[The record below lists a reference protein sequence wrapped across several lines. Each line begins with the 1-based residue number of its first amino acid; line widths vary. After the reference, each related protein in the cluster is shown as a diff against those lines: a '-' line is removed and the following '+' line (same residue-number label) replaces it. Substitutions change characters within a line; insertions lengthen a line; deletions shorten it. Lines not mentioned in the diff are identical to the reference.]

1 LEKFFIF
8 EASNFNYLKSDNMNV
23 PANLYYTKDHEW
35 LKVEGEF
42 AYAGVTDFAQGEL
55 GDIVFIE
62 IETLG
67 ETLKKEEVFGTIE
80 AVKTVSDMFMPVGGE
95 IVEVN
100 PALTDTPD
108 VVNKDPY
115 GQGWMIR
122 IRMSDPAEVSGLLDA
137 EKYQAL
143 L

>member
-1 LEKFFIF
+1 
-8 EASNFNYLKSDNMNV
+8 MNV
-23 PANLYYTKDHEW
+23 PGDLLYTKDHEW
-35 LKVEGEF
+35 LRIEGETGF
-42 AYAGVTDFAQGEL
+42 VGVTDFAQGEL

-62 IETLG
+62 IETMG

-95 IVEVN
+95 ILEIN
-100 PALTDTPD
+100 SALEESPE

-115 GQGWMIR
+115 GKGWMIK
-122 IRMSDPAEVSGLLDA
+122 IKINDPAEVKELLSPDQY
-137 EKYQAL
+137 KAL